1 MKLWQHDRSAS
12 LIHVKI
18 AYRKRLKGGG
28 PYMLRK
34 VTQRVN
40 CKRKKLQTG
49 GRVGERYA
57 SKQKPH
63 TRGRPVYRRLLNL
76 KQKIFKLKFQKQ
88 KNFCIAE
95 KILDYT
101 KIPKKGSQELSRH
114 QSSYHG
120 LKISLKKTGLEKE
133 RNKMKQRGLVF
144 YYLFLRIHASC
155 AQLLYSV
162 FLFFALYLLISKLV
176 PLICFLNCFPPILLF
191 CLILVKYFPKG
202 SEIRG

>member
-1 MKLWQHDRSAS
+1 MKLWQNDRTAS

-28 PYMLRK
+28 PYMLHK

-49 GRVGERYA
+49 GGVGERYA

-76 KQKIFKLKFQKQ
+76 KQKTFKLKFQKQ

-120 LKISLKKTGLEKE
+120 LKISLEKTGLEKE
-133 RNKMKQRGLVF
+133 RNKMKQR
-144 YYLFLRIHASC
+144 RIHASC
-155 AQLLYSV
+155 VQLLYSV
-162 FLFFALYLLISKLV
+162 VLFFALYLLISKLV

-191 CLILVKYFPKG
+191 CLILVK
-202 SEIRG
+202 